1 MANIPVVRKRNNA
14 VWFWVIA
21 AVILVVI
28 LVALFGMRGDPTS
41 PVSELTRPAETLIMA
56 A

>member
-1 MANIPVVRKRNNA
+1 MANISVVQKRKTT
-14 VWFWVIA
+14 VWYWVIA

-41 PVSELTRPAETLIMA
+41 PVSELARPAQTLITA